1 MMKRIL
7 LAAMVAA
14 FAIGSAAAQ
23 ESCESKAVGQ
33 GRQAT
38 RGSGEDLVHEKV
50 HGRYM
55 RDESRR
61 FGWQGA
67 CRSRKDQ
74 LHEEVREGRVS
85 ERLVPHGGLAYERAR
100 PAQSRLNR

>member
-14 FAIGSAAAQ
+14 FTIGSAAAQ
-23 ESCESKAVGQ
+23 DPVKAKPWE
-33 GRQAT
+33 GRQAA
-38 RGSGEDLVHEKV
+38 RGSGEVLVHEEV

-67 CRSRKDQ
+67 FRSRKDQ

-85 ERLVPHGGLAYERAR
+85 EWLVPQGGLAYEGAR